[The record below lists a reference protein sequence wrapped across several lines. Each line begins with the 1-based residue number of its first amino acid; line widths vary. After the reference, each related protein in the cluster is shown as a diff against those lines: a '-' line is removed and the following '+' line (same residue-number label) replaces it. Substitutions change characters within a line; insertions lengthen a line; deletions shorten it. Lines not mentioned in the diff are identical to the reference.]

1 MKTTGALSEA
11 ALQAL
16 PSAACVFDA
25 AGRVVLANEAARQML
40 NLASASELLG
50 RREAELARLLA
61 FRGLYGPGDP
71 EAQARAALA
80 VDRSRPQHRTVRSTG
95 GRWFEISSVPLQG
108 GGWLGL
114 VTDVTSHRQAEA
126 LALERLRVSSLA
138 LQQTPT
144 GLGLYDAGRQLCLFN
159 QAYEHLLGLPQGTL
173 RTGLSFEAITE
184 IMIAHNPL
192 DEEARKI
199 FATRRLQDRSRPH
212 SSVRVRLDGTAIRSL
227 SQPVPGGGFLVA
239 LEDVTPLRQAEDEAK
254 RRAALLDG
262 VLAAL
267 PHGVCVYG
275 PDHRLRMVNAAFQR
289 IMAGSELA
297 IGEHLLDICRRRE
310 AAEEFEDREIP
321 EEVFRRQF
329 DFDRP
334 PVTRI
339 RRNGT
344 VLTGRSAPLPDGGHL
359 SVVTDVT
366 ALHRAEAEA
375 QRRADLLQAMLDSM
389 RHGVCLFDKDN
400 RLVAANQL
408 ASRMIGLTPE
418 ELAPGVH
425 LDTLRELQYRRG
437 EFGTG
442 LEAERIYRERAAGA
456 VPRRDRF
463 SRTRTDG
470 TVIEVSTDPTPDGGF
485 VRTYTDV
492 TEERRARAE
501 IERARSAAEEANAAK
516 SRFLAT
522 MSHELR
528 TPLNA
533 VIGFSEALASESG
546 PPHVVEFA
554 GSILEAGRHLLSL
567 IDEVLEVAQAGTGA
581 VPVETRPLYLPSVLG
596 GVLRLMR
603 STAEAAQVTLTL
615 DPLPALPR
623 ALADERRLRQVLLN
637 LLANAVKFTPAG
649 GAVRLAAATLP
660 DGVVEISVADTGIG
674 IESGQ
679 IERAFEPFVQLETSH
694 ARRYSGSGLGL
705 YLARALAQS
714 MGATLTLESRRG
726 EGTTARL
733 RLAAATQPQEQT
745 A

>member
-1 MKTTGALSEA
+1 VSASFTEA
-11 ALQAL
+11 ALEAL
-16 PSAACVFDA
+16 PAAACLFDA
-25 AGRVVLANEAARQML
+25 QNRVVLLNAAARQML
-40 NLASASELLG
+40 NLASADELLG
-50 RREAELARLLA
+50 RSEAEIARLLA
-61 FRGLYGPGDP
+61 FRGLYGAGDP
-71 EAQARAALA
+71 EAQARTALA
-80 VDRSRPQHRTVRSTG
+80 VDRSRPHHRTVRSTT
-95 GRWFEISSVPLQG
+95 GRWYDISSVPLPE

-114 VTDVTSHRQAEA
+114 VTDVTAHRQAET
-126 LALERLRVSSLA
+126 LALERLRVATLA

-159 QAYEHLLGLPQGTL
+159 ESYERLLGLPQGTL
-173 RTGLSFEAITE
+173 RAGLSFEAIVE
-184 IMIAHNPL
+184 IMIDHNPL

-199 FATRRLQDRSRPH
+199 FVARRQMDRSRPF
-212 SSVRVRLDGTAIRSL
+212 SSIRVRLDGVAIRSV

-275 PDHRLRMVNAAFQR
+275 PDHRLRVVNAAYQR
-289 IMAGSELA
+289 ILAGSELTV
-297 IGEHLLDICRRRE
+297 GEHLMDICRRRE
-310 AAEEFEDREIP
+310 ETQEYENREP
-321 EEVFRRQF
+321 AEEVFRRQF

-334 PVTRI
+334 PVTRV

-344 VLTGRSAPLPDGGHL
+344 VVTGRTAPLPDGGHL
-359 SVVTDVT
+359 SVVADVT

-375 QRRADLLQAMLDSM
+375 QRRADLLQAMLDNM

-400 RLVAANQL
+400 RVVAANQL
-408 ASRMIGLTPE
+408 ACRMIGLTPE
-418 ELAPGVH
+418 ELAPGTH
-425 LDTLRELQYRRG
+425 LSTLRDLQYQRG

-442 LEAERIYRERAAGA
+442 PEADRIYRERAVGK
-456 VPRRDRF
+456 VPRLDRF
-463 SRTRTDG
+463 SRTRADG

-485 VRTYTDV
+485 VRIYTDI
-492 TEERRARAE
+492 TEERRARIE
-501 IERARSAAEEANAAK
+501 MERARAAAEEANAAK
-516 SRFLAT
+516 TRFLAT

-533 VIGFSEALASESG
+533 VIGFSEALTAEPGS
-546 PPHVVEFA
+546 PHVAEFA
-554 GSILEAGRHLLSL
+554 GSILEAGRHLLAL
-567 IDEVLEVAQAGTGA
+567 IEEVLEVAQAGTGA
-581 VPVETRPLYLPSVLG
+581 VPIATRPLYLPSVLE

-603 STAEAAQVTLTL
+603 TTAEAAQVQVVLE
-615 DPLPALPR
+615 PPATLPR

-637 LLANAVKFTPAG
+637 LLANAVKFTPSG
-649 GAVRLAAATLP
+649 GTVRLAAEALP
-660 DGVVEISVADTGIG
+660 DGTVEIRVSDTGIG
-674 IESGQ
+674 IEAGQ

-694 ARRYSGSGLGL
+694 ARRYQGSGLGL
-705 YLARALAQS
+705 YLARALAQA